1 MKGNI
6 VLKYLP
12 IISILL
18 NFSFSAYYSPGMTMI
33 NSHQNQSH
41 SICYGESDE
50 GNPSSVRFGDYNGAT
65 NGGNYHVIFLDM
77 AATW

>member
-33 NSHQNQSH
+33 DSHQNQSH
-41 SICYGESDE
+41 SVCYGETDAGDS
-50 GNPSSVRFGDYNGAT
+50 NYLSFRDYNGAT
-65 NGGNYHVIFLDM
+65 NGGDYHVIFLDM
-77 AATW
+77 AASW